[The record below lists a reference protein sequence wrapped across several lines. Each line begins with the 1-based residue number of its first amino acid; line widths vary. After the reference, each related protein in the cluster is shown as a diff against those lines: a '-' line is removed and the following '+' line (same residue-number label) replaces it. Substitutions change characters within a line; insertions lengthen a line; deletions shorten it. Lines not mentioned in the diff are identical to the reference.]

1 MSHHP
6 LQLALLVTA
15 GLASFAASAQSIV
28 IPPAAEAGALQQRQ
42 IDEERR
48 RRELERTPGQAPDP
62 LQRPAAP
69 VAPAQLPAGGIS
81 FEVREI
87 RFWPS
92 EILSLAELE
101 AIASQYRGRRLTL
114 NELQEMAGKVNA
126 LYKAKGVVT
135 ALASI
140 PPQDVSGGVV
150 QVRLVEG
157 HVGKVSISGNDST
170 RESFIAS
177 RIGLAPGALVDLDR
191 QEQALVWFNRT
202 NDARLEAEL
211 KPGQQLGTTD
221 VQITTIEPQQ
231 HQVQFTLDNL
241 GSDLTGKW
249 RLGGSYRNRSLL
261 GFRDDLSLSYT
272 GAGGQNSW
280 AFGYG
285 FPVNRWGGRV
295 NLSYY
300 DDATSI
306 KYGSLSSLHITGR
319 SHADV
324 LSLRQ
329 PVYVDSNLRLDLTAG
344 AKKRDS
350 SNYVDGVFLLRT
362 DTSDGSLGA
371 EIEGSDDKRVWGASY
386 THSQGTAKV
395 LGASTHFNID
405 RGSARYSYDF
415 DNKLSLRSSFS
426 GQLARDKNLV
436 SSEQFFL
443 GGEGSVR
450 GYAAGTYS
458 GDQGYTLNLELHHPI
473 GNLAMASHELAT
485 SGFFF
490 ADYGFTQPFRPP
502 SSVLPANEHLG
513 GIGWGLNT
521 SIDRSTNIR
530 LTFSHGLDKVPL
542 AANRNFV
549 VTLQLVASLF

>member
-6 LQLALLVTA
+6 LQLALVVAA
-15 GLASFAASAQSIV
+15 GLASWAAVAQPIV

-48 RRELERTPGQAPDP
+48 RRELERTPSQAPDP
-62 LQRPAAP
+62 LQRPAPP
-69 VAPAQLPAGGIS
+69 VAPAQSPAGGIS

-87 RFWPS
+87 RFSPS
-92 EILSLAELE
+92 EILSPAELE

-114 NELQEMAGKVNA
+114 SQLQELAGQVNA

-157 HVGKVSISGNDST
+157 RVGKVGISGNDST
-170 RESFIAS
+170 RASFITS
-177 RIGLAPGALVDLDR
+177 RIGAQPGALVDLER
-191 QEQALVWFNRT
+191 QEQALIWFNRT

-211 KPGQQLGTTD
+211 KPGQQFGTTD
-221 VQITTIEPQQ
+221 VQITTIEPPR
-231 HQVQFTLDNL
+231 HQLQLTLDNL
-241 GSDLTGKW
+241 GSELTGKW
-249 RLGGSYRNRSLL
+249 RMGASYRNRSLL
-261 GFRDDLSLSYT
+261 GFRDDLALSYT
-272 GAGGQNSW
+272 GAGGQDSW
-280 AFGYG
+280 SLSYG

-295 NLSYY
+295 NLAYY
-300 DDATSI
+300 DDSTAI
-306 KYGSLSSLHITGR
+306 KYGSLESLHITGR

-329 PVYVDSNLRLDLTAG
+329 PVYVDNQLRLDLTAG

-350 SNYVDGVFLLRT
+350 SNFVDGVFLLRT
-362 DTSDGSLGA
+362 DTSDSNLGVDIERSDEQSL
-371 EIEGSDDKRVWGASY
+371 WGASY

-395 LGASTHFNID
+395 LGSSTRFNID
-405 RGSARYSYDF
+405 RGSARYSRDF
-415 DNKLSLRSSFS
+415 DNKLALRSNFS
-426 GQLARDKNLV
+426 AQATRDRNLV

-450 GYAAGTYS
+450 GYSAGAYS
-458 GDQGYTLNLELHHPI
+458 GDQGYTVNLELHHPI
-473 GNLAMASHELAT
+473 GNLAVASHQLVAN
-485 SGFFF
+485 GFFF
-490 ADYGFTQPFRPP
+490 ADYGHTQPFRPP
-502 SSVLPANEHLG
+502 SSVLPSNEHLT

-521 SIDRSTNIR
+521 SLDRSTNLR
-530 LTFSHGLDKVPL
+530 LTLSHGLNKVPL
-542 AANRNFV
+542 ASNRNLV